1 MAKRPRLFFEF
12 GQFHLDVERSRLIR
26 DGELVSLPPK
36 AVTLLLILLKHTG
49 RAVEK
54 EELMEALW
62 PNGVVEDSN
71 LTQTVHLLRKALGKY
86 PDSDTYIETLPR
98 FGYRL
103 VADVREQYRESIELA
118 PKLSTLSS
126 AEDNVEQVVSA
137 NTETKIREK
146 EVCLLQPASDN
157 LETNSSD
164 RNQQIA
170 DDDGEDDKGKT
181 GLGTWLRNI
190 AWLKSIF

>member
-1 MAKRPRLFFEF
+1 MVKRPRLFFEF

-36 AVTLLLILLKHTG
+36 AITLLLILLKHSG

-54 EELMEALW
+54 EELIESLW

-103 VADVREQYRESIELA
+103 VADVRELWSEGMELTLKLPASA
-118 PKLSTLSS
+118 PAINS
-126 AEDNVEQVVSA
+126 EQVTSA
-137 NTETKIREK
+137 ARETQVTENTAN
-146 EVCLLQPASDN
+146 LLQPDNNNAESD
-157 LETNSSD
+157 SSD
-164 RNQQIA
+164 QKPEQA
-170 DDDGEDDKGKT
+170 DGSQRFGRGKT
-181 GLGTWLRNI
+181 GLSTWLRSF
-190 AWLKSIF
+190 AWLKNVF